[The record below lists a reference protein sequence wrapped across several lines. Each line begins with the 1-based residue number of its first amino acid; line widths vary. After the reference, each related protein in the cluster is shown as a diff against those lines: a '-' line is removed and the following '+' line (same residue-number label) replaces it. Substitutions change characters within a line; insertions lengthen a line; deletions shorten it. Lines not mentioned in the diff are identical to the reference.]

1 MVTYANN
8 KMKQGKARVSSGII
22 VEMIKAGGRETLTAI
37 SELKNQI
44 IYEENITEDRE
55 DPSL

>member
-1 MVTYANN
+1 
-8 KMKQGKARVSSGII
+8 MKQGKARVSSGII
-22 VEMIKAGGRETLTAI
+22 VEMIKAGRRETLTAI